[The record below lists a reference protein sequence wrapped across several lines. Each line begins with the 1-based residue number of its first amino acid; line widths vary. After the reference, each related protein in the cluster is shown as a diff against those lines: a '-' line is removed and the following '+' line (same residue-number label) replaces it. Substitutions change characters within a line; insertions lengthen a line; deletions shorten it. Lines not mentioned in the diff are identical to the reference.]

1 MTLRDRA
8 WAAFL
13 EATRK
18 AIRTDGLEATIVD
31 KVADRPG
38 FATVEVKHPTGIVRL
53 DVRCNKVLP
62 QKGAPVIIRKGRDD
76 QWEVSED
83 DPRLSLAFWDGKG
96 SGNVGPHAA
105 SHGLGGADPLLIDQR
120 ALLTLRVSP
129 TVPESTSVYL
139 GPYVYRYAGTWHW
152 WGGDYV
158 DLASYAPGTP
168 SYQKVVI
175 IGLDGSAAAALV
187 VEGDEVYTATNEL
200 AFSGDDVRAALEF
213 GNAPSDFIPAA
224 AVRLLYN
231 PSAVYLGDIF
241 LGAKQLAAADLAG
254 GGGGSIYLGGFSP
267 LNPPDTPSSYD
278 DEFNDATLDPKWT
291 EFDHGSDVT
300 PTEAGTSLTLAVDSS
315 SFCAV
320 GMIQA
325 LPAGE
330 FTLVTRVNV
339 SKGTPPNSIWAYWAG
354 LLLLEGDLA
363 TSPGQLWGLHRA
375 GNGNVK
381 LSLLKIE
388 TYDNTG
394 WYVSWPYDWDENTDY
409 FLRLRGDPAVVL
421 YLDASI
427 DGETWYSLSTYEADG
442 TPVYMG
448 IGLAVS
454 SMECAVTAE
463 FDFFR
468 YRAGTDDV
476 TDPCYGSAGQLS
488 HGDLADLDQ
497 DDHLQY
503 HTDARGDVRYF
514 RKTEFI
520 DVSTGVPDAGKP
532 VQTDSGGKVDVTLLD
547 AHTHT
552 ESDITD
558 LDHDAVKLQ
567 GRAVAAT
574 APNDGEALVWS
585 DTNNQWEPGA
595 VSGSAS
601 VKQQVV
607 FTFVGDAE
615 TGANP
620 IQIPNVTGETKT
632 LESVHVRAKTAPD
645 TQALIVDIHK
655 NGSTLFTTQAN
666 RPQVSVGNHTG
677 SSSALDVTSWADG
690 EYLEA
695 EIDQA
700 DGADIVVMVVF
711 S

>member
-1 MTLRDRA
+1 MTLKQQARTALTRF
-8 WAAFL
+8 FL
-13 EATRK
+13 NAVRMEGIEAR
-18 AIRTDGLEATIVD
+18 IIG

-38 FATVEVKHPTGIVRL
+38 YVTVEAELPSGVTRWE
-53 DVRCNKVLP
+53 VRCSKVLP
-62 QKGAPVIIRKGRDD
+62 QAGAPVILKLARDHE
-76 QWEVSED
+76 WEVAED
-83 DPRLSLAFWDGKG
+83 DPRRAATFWAGKG
-96 SGNVGPHAA
+96 GGNVGPHAA

-120 ALLTLRVSP
+120 AVLTLRVSP
-129 TVPESTSVYL
+129 SVPESLSVYL
-139 GPYVYRYAGTWHW
+139 GPYVYRYSGTWHW

-158 DLASYAPGTP
+158 DLSSYTPTNP
-168 SYQKVVI
+168 SYQRIVVV
-175 IGLDGSAAAALV
+175 GLDGSAAASLV
-187 VEGDEVYTATNEL
+187 IAGDEVYTPTNEL
-200 AFSGDDVRAALEF
+200 TFSGDDVRAALEF

-241 LGAKQLAAADLAG
+241 LGAKQLAATDLAG
-254 GGGGSIYLGGFSP
+254 GGGSVYWGGFSP

-278 DEFNDATLDPKWT
+278 DEFNDATVDPKWT

-300 PTEAGTSLTLAVDSS
+300 PVEAGTSLTLAVDSS
-315 SFCAV
+315 SFRAV

-339 SKGTPPNSIWAYWAG
+339 SKATPPNSTWAYWAG

-381 LSLLKIE
+381 LGLLKIDA
-388 TYDNTG
+388 YDNTG

-448 IGLAVS
+448 LGLAVS
-454 SMECAVTAE
+454 SMECEVAAE

-468 YRAGTDDV
+468 HREGTDDV
-476 TDPCYGSAGQLS
+476 TDPCYGSAGELS
-488 HGDLADLDQ
+488 HGDLVDLDQ
-497 DDHLQY
+497 DDHPQY
-503 HTDARGDVRYF
+503 HTDARGDARYF
-514 RKTEFI
+514 QQSQFI
-520 DVSTGVPDAGKP
+520 DSSTGAPDAGKP
-532 VQTDSGGKVDVTLLD
+532 VKTDTNGELD
-547 AHTHT
+547 NSFLPDHTHT
-552 ESDITD
+552 EDDITD

-585 DTNNQWEPGA
+585 DTNNQWEPDA
-595 VSGSAS
+595 VSGSTS

-607 FTFVGDAE
+607 FTFIGTAE

-632 LESVHVRAKTAPD
+632 LESVHIRAKTAPD

-655 NGSTLFTTQAN
+655 NGTTIFPTQAN

-700 DGADIVVMVVF
+700 DGADIVVLVVF